1 MIFGA
6 DYYPEQWTEKDWD
19 EDFLLMKQMGLSAV
33 RMAEFAWAIFEP
45 KEGVFSFSFFDSLIE
60 KAEKAGIK
68 VILGTPTATFPPWLF
83 KKHPGIVQVTKK
95 GIHRVIGTRRCASF
109 HSEDYLK
116 ACAGI
121 VKVMGEHYGSHP
133 NVIGWQIDNEIGH
146 EGSDLDYS
154 RNALIKFR
162 IWLEKRYRDI
172 RKLNENW
179 GGSFWGIIYNDFDE
193 IPLPADHIGSDFNP
207 GMIHDFYRF
216 SSDSAV
222 SFVNMQA
229 DILRTYIKS
238 QFLTVNLYPS
248 PFGNIIDMAELCK
261 KMDFVS
267 WDNYPVWGSQTEPM
281 PHPFI
286 SGCCQYVRGLKD
298 RNFTVMEQISGFQ
311 GHSLLGYLPAPGQ
324 TSLWT
329 ANAAF
334 NGAENIVF
342 FRYRTA
348 RTGQEQLCYGILDHD
363 RGITERYL
371 ELQKTITAI
380 NEISNDFISEDYTA
394 ETAVL
399 YDIENVRNLKY
410 QPISEGLTENVNDF
424 MDIGFDKEFFTW
436 YAGLNILNVP
446 THILPTSGTDL
457 EKYRMIVLPLY
468 IQTDTEFVKKLEK
481 FVSEGGIL
489 VLGYRAGTKM
499 MNGWMTDDVP
509 PGPFKELAGIRI
521 RKFESLGKNT
531 INISFG
537 ILSHKTGKIAEIIEP
552 ETAEVLARYRAK
564 NKFYHGRPAVT
575 VNQFKKGRVYYVGT
589 SLEPASFVHFFRKVL
604 IREKLPF
611 RFLGKDTEL
620 IKRKGKKS
628 DYEFILN
635 HSSKSVFAGFQKL
648 KPFEFRIIKQEKIY
662 ESR

>member
-19 EDFLLMKQMGLSAV
+19 EDFAVMKKMGLTAV
-33 RMAEFAWAIFEP
+33 RMAEFAWAVFEP
-45 KEGVFSFSFFDSLIE
+45 GENVFSFSFFDGIIE

-83 KKHPGIVQVTKK
+83 KKHPDIVQVTKN
-95 GIHRVIGTRRCASF
+95 GIRRIIGTRRCASF
-109 HSEDYLK
+109 HSDEYLK
-116 ACAGI
+116 ACSRI
-121 VKVMGEHYGSHP
+121 VKALAEHYGSHP
-133 NVIGWQIDNEIGH
+133 NIIGWQIDNEIGH

-154 RNALIKFR
+154 ENALKKFR
-162 IWLEKRYRDI
+162 IWLKDRYGEI
-172 RKLNENW
+172 SVLNQNW

-193 IPLPADHIGSDFNP
+193 IHLPADHIASGFNP
-207 GMIHDFYRF
+207 GMIQDFCRF
-216 SSDSAV
+216 SSDAAV
-222 SFVNMQA
+222 SFINMQA

-248 PFGNIIDMAELCK
+248 PFGNVIDMAELCR

-311 GHSLLGYLPAPGQ
+311 GHTLLGYLPAPGQ
-324 TSLWT
+324 ISLWA

-334 NGAENIVF
+334 NGAENMVF

-363 RGITERYL
+363 KGITDRYL
-371 ELQKTITAI
+371 ELQKTVSRLNETAD
-380 NEISNDFISEDYTA
+380 DFISEDFTA

-410 QPISEGLTENVNDF
+410 QPISEGLTEKVNDF
-424 MDIGFDKEFFTW
+424 LDIGFDKEFFTW

-446 THILPTSGTDL
+446 THILPASETDL
-457 EKYRMIVLPLY
+457 KKYRMIVLPLY
-468 IQTDTEFVKKLEK
+468 IQTDPEFVKRLEN
-481 FVSEGGIL
+481 FVADGGIL
-489 VLGYRAGTKM
+489 VLGYRSGTKQK
-499 MNGWMTDDVP
+499 NGWMTDDVP
-509 PGPFKELAGIRI
+509 PGPFKDLAGIKI

-531 INISFG
+531 LNISFG
-537 ILSHKTGKIAEIIEP
+537 ILSHKAGKIAEILEP
-552 ETAEVLARYRAK
+552 DTAQVLARYRAK
-564 NKFYHGRPAVT
+564 EKFYHGRPAIT
-575 VNQFKKGRVYYVGT
+575 VNRYKKGRVYYVGT

-611 RFLGKDTEL
+611 RFLGKNIEL
-620 IKRKGKKS
+620 IRRKGKKS
-628 DYEFILN
+628 DYEFLLN
-635 HSSKSVFAGFQKL
+635 HSGNSAFAGLERIKPYEFKTRKL
-648 KPFEFRIIKQEKIY
+648 EK
-662 ESR
+662 R